1 MSLGAVERAEGLVL
15 GVSYRTALFD
25 AATIRRHLE
34 VLRPADAELY
44 RMLSRSA
51 LELARLDPE
60 RRGAIEDLLGPP

>member
-1 MSLGAVERAEGLVL
+1 LENLRAGGPQGALTGPVARGDVE
-15 GVSYRTALFD
+15 
-25 AATIRRHLE
+25 TIRRHLE